1 MQINICK
8 EVEFVNDLG
17 QSLFNI
23 SNGDGT
29 ALYLE
34 HNQKLYQV

>member
-1 MQINICK
+1 MRDTIFCK
-8 EVEFVNDLG
+8 EVTFVNDLG

-29 ALYLE
+29 VYI
-34 HNQKLYQV
+34 